1 MPTGNCSGITIAA
14 TTAGSL
20 RGLVA
25 NSLFI
30 RNAAGDPLG
39 GAACL
44 YGVDEIILF
53 HGNTVADNASVSGT
67 DATGGVYFENTVE
80 IVDSIF

>member
-14 TTAGSL
+14 TTTGSL

-53 HGNTVADNASVSGT
+53 HGNTVADNTRFPAPMRQAASTSDRKST
-67 DATGGVYFENTVE
+67 R
-80 IVDSIF
+80 